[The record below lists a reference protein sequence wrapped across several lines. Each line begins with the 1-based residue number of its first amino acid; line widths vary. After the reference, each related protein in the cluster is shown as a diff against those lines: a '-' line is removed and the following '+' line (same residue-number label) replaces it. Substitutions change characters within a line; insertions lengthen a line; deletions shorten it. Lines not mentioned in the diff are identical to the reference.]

1 MLPGWTMK
9 LTELTNI
16 SYISDRVACIIKVNI
31 KKNSRETMKN
41 LVFSE
46 GRMDSCYFVT
56 TLGNF
61 CTYVKQ
67 Q

>member
-31 KKNSRETMKN
+31 KKKLTGKDEKLSIW
-41 LVFSE
+41 
-46 GRMDSCYFVT
+46 
-56 TLGNF
+56 
-61 CTYVKQ
+61 
-67 Q
+67 

>member
-31 KKNSRETMKN
+31 KKKFT
-41 LVFSE
+41 
-46 GRMDSCYFVT
+46 
-56 TLGNF
+56 GNDERLSIW
-61 CTYVKQ
+61 
-67 Q
+67 